1 MKLSLACG
9 RSVRVRGNIFLA
21 VMHEELFPVLEHGAH
36 KSKKQINLFFVRV
49 SLCLDVQDKDIEPR
63 NKLALDRLL
72 NGFREGQP

>member
-1 MKLSLACG
+1 MQSSLGVHAG
-9 RSVRVRGNIFLA
+9 RVQ
-21 VMHEELFPVLEHGAH
+21 VLEHGEH
-36 KSKKQINLFFVRV
+36 RSKKQTHLFLVRV